1 MSAPAQ
7 PELPFATTIHYP
19 MVIGPPMPSTSISR
33 AEYDP
38 ATAVFSVWFLAS
50 GRRYDYEEV
59 PQEMYEAYKRAFA
72 KGRFFNENIRNKF
85 RYRFVV
91 EAGESR

>member
-1 MSAPAQ
+1 
-7 PELPFATTIHYP
+7 
-19 MVIGPPMPSTSISR
+19 MPSTSISR

-50 GRRYDYEEV
+50 GRRYDYDGV
-59 PQEMYEAYKRAFA
+59 PQEIYEAYKQAFA

-85 RYRFVV
+85 RYRLVV